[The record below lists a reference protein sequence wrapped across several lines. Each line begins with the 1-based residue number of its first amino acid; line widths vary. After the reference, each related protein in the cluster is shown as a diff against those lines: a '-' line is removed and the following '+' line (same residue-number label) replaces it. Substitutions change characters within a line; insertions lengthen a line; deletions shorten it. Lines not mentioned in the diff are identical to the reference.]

1 MKDYRKEFAVEKMCQ
16 VFGVSRSGFYE
27 WLNRKPSKRSCENLV
42 LIETIKKIHT
52 ETKFRLGSPKITM
65 ELRDRGLFVSRVRVA
80 RLMKSMGIRSIITKK
95 FRVSTTDSNHTYVPS
110 DNLLNRDFTASRPA
124 EKWVSDIT
132 YVKTKQGWLYLTV
145 VMDLFDRKI
154 IGWSMS
160 DSLAAETTVIGAL
173 NMALRSRPINPHK
186 LIFHS
191 DRGVQY
197 SCIEF
202 RKIIAKNFIKQSMSR
217 RANCWDNAVAENF
230 FKILKSELIYQIP
243 ELNSEQI
250 KVLIFEFIEI
260 WYNKRRK
267 HSYLSFLTPEDF
279 GKKAK
284 LLVA

>member
-1 MKDYRKEFAVEKMCQ
+1 
-16 VFGVSRSGFYE
+16 
-27 WLNRKPSKRSCENLV
+27 
-42 LIETIKKIHT
+42 
-52 ETKFRLGSPKITM
+52 
-65 ELRDRGLFVSRVRVA
+65 
-80 RLMKSMGIRSIITKK
+80 MKSMGIRSIIPKK
-95 FRVSTTDSNHTYVPS
+95 FRVSTTDSNHSYIPS
-110 DNLLNRDFTASRPA
+110 DNLLDRDFTALRPA

-132 YVKTKQGWLYLTV
+132 YVRTKQGWLYLTL

-160 DSLAAETTVIGAL
+160 DSLAAKTTVIGAL
-173 NMALRSRPINPHK
+173 NMALRSRPIHPNK

-197 SCIEF
+197 TCNDF
-202 RKIIAKNFIKQSMSR
+202 RKILAKNFIKQSMSR
-217 RANCWDNAVAENF
+217 RANCWDNAVAESF

-279 GKKAK
+279 GKRAK